1 MIKLIKRWL
10 SLHSQQMEAT
20 ITHDYKHQRPHNTNP
35 SLKVSLYH
43 GLNGRILEIAT
54 HKSISQGHFTH
65 SDWDFEFYSIP
76 EGEALSTAI
85 ATAFTLKEL
94 SK

>member
-10 SLHSQQMEAT
+10 AAQTQQMEST
-20 ITHDYKHQRPHNTNP
+20 ITNDYKHQSPHNTNP
-35 SLKVSLYH
+35 TLKVSLYH

-54 HKSISQGHFTH
+54 HKTINQGSFTH

-76 EGEALSTAI
+76 EGETLSTAI

-94 SK
+94 AK

>member
-10 SLHSQQMEAT
+10 TAQTMQLESTVTQ
-20 ITHDYKHQRPHNTNP
+20 DYKHTSPHNTNP

-54 HKSISQGHFTH
+54 HKPISQGHFVH
-65 SDWDFEFYSIP
+65 SDWEYEFYSIP
-76 EGEALSTAI
+76 EGETLSTAI